1 MSVGFHL
8 LNAPMTHAIR
18 KRSKLRIIVII
29 IMDLNAALR
38 EEFEVLKSSA
48 HSLPH
53 AQLQAAWSRTM
64 ERALEALERKEEAFS
79 KFEANK
85 NELERKIETLS
96 EDVGRWKEAFAEEE
110 NACASAEKKRASAEK
125 KYQNI
130 KDTVAYAIELY
141 PEFSSQFCEANER
154 LRQSQRKSYRGEG
167 PSPLWKG
174 IFDAKKPDLLQKL
187 LQTDAREI
195 DERSDELGKA
205 LGTNEI
211 KFLYKTHPDSRNAL
225 KKLKVPIPQ
234 SFMYLQFPEECSAK
248 EWAKNL
254 YLEHEMKSPDYCS
267 GSGRFYGGVDEWIQ
281 CDLGFM

>member
-1 MSVGFHL
+1 M
-8 LNAPMTHAIR
+8 PHAIR
-18 KRSKLRIIVII
+18 ITINSGSSSSSFVV
-29 IMDLNAALR
+29 MDLNAALC
-38 EEFEVLKSSA
+38 EEFEALKSSA
-48 HSLPH
+48 MHSLPH

-64 ERALEALERKEEAFS
+64 ERALEALERKEDAIS
-79 KFEANK
+79 KFGEKK

-110 NACASAEKKRASAEK
+110 NACASATK
-125 KYQNI
+125 KYHNI
-130 KDTVAYAIELY
+130 KDIVTYAIELY
-141 PEFSSQFCEANER
+141 PEFEGQFWEAYER

-187 LQTDAREI
+187 LQTDACEM
-195 DERSDELGKA
+195 DEHSGELRKA

-248 EWAKNL
+248 EWAQNL
-254 YLEHEMKSPDYCS
+254 YLEHEMKTPDYS
-267 GSGRFYGGVDEWIQ
+267 SGRFCGAVDEWIQ

>member
-1 MSVGFHL
+1 
-8 LNAPMTHAIR
+8 
-18 KRSKLRIIVII
+18 
-29 IMDLNAALR
+29 MDLNAALR
-38 EEFEVLKSSA
+38 EEFEALKSSA

-64 ERALEALERKEEAFS
+64 ERALEALERKEDAFS

-110 NACASAEKKRASAEK
+110 NACTSAEKKRASAEK

-130 KDTVAYAIELY
+130 KDIVSYAIELY
-141 PEFSSQFCEANER
+141 PQFSSQFCEANER

-195 DERSDELGKA
+195 DEHSDELGKA

-225 KKLKVPIPQ
+225 KKLKVKIPKKFKY
-234 SFMYLQFPEECSAK
+234 SRFPRDSSAHRMVVNAY
-248 EWAKNL
+248 E
-254 YLEHEMKSPDYCS
+254 YYEMSSGHPDYSS
-267 GSGRFYGGVDEWIQ
+267 GLFGRNVHDGILAYKG
-281 CDLGFM
+281 LL

>member
-1 MSVGFHL
+1 
-8 LNAPMTHAIR
+8 
-18 KRSKLRIIVII
+18 
-29 IMDLNAALR
+29 MDLNAALR
-38 EEFEVLKSSA
+38 EEFEALKSSA

-64 ERALEALERKEEAFS
+64 ERALEALERKEDAIS
-79 KFEANK
+79 KYEEK
-85 NELERKIETLS
+85 RNELERKIETLS

-110 NACASAEKKRASAEK
+110 NACASATK

-130 KDTVAYAIELY
+130 KDIVTYAIELY
-141 PEFSSQFCEANER
+141 PEFEGQFWEAYER

-167 PSPLWKG
+167 ASPLWKG

-187 LQTDAREI
+187 LQTDAREM
-195 DERSDELGKA
+195 DEHSGELRKA

-234 SFMYLQFPEECSAK
+234 SFIHLQFPEECSAK
-248 EWAKNL
+248 EWAQNL
-254 YLEHEMKSPDYCS
+254 YLEHEMKTPDYS
-267 GSGRFYGGVDEWIQ
+267 SGRFCGAVDEWIQ

>member
-1 MSVGFHL
+1 
-8 LNAPMTHAIR
+8 
-18 KRSKLRIIVII
+18 
-29 IMDLNAALR
+29 MDLNAALR
-38 EEFEVLKSSA
+38 EEFEALKSSA

-64 ERALEALERKEEAFS
+64 ERALEALERKEDAFS

-125 KYQNI
+125 KRASAEKKYQNI
-130 KDTVAYAIELY
+130 KDIVSYAIELY
-141 PEFSSQFCEANER
+141 PQFSSQFCEANER

-195 DERSDELGKA
+195 DEHSDELGKA

-234 SFMYLQFPEECSAK
+234 SFIYLQFPEECSAK
-248 EWAKNL
+248 EWAQNL
-254 YLEHEMKSPDYCS
+254 YLEHEMKSPDYSS
-267 GSGRFYGGVDEWIQ
+267 GSGRFYGGVDECIQ